1 MSTTETHVHQQIG
14 ALYSEH
20 HGWLVGWL
28 GHRLHCKTLG
38 ADLAQDTFTRILGA
52 GRPLDLRE
60 PRAYLTTIAK
70 GLVSTYLQRKKL
82 EQAYLDALMLMPE
95 DSYPSPEE
103 RMLVLEVLT
112 LIDSVLDG
120 LPSKVKQ
127 TFLLSQLDGLGYAE
141 IGVQL
146 GISLST
152 VKRHMVL
159 AFRHC
164 LTAASNE

>member
-1 MSTTETHVHQQIG
+1 MSTTETQVHQQIG

-20 HGWLVGWL
+20 HRWLATWL
-28 GHRLHCKTLG
+28 GHRLQCKNLG

-52 GRPLDLRE
+52 GKPLDLRE

-70 GLVSTYLQRKKL
+70 GLISTYLQRKKL
-82 EQAYLDALMLMPE
+82 EQAYLDALSLTPE

-103 RMLVLEVLT
+103 RMLVLEVLNE
-112 LIDSVLDG
+112 IDRVLDG
-120 LPSKVKQ
+120 LPNKVRQ
-127 TFLLSQLDGLGYAE
+127 TFLLSQLDGLVYEE

-146 GISLST
+146 NISLST

-164 LTAASNE
+164 LVAAAYE